1 MRVILV
7 PVADR
12 PECVYALEAAFR
24 LAAEQEANVVGC
36 HVRPH
41 RTEEARFDSA
51 ASRALFLRAAGLAG
65 FKLSRRARLAQS
77 GLAIWHEMVGTPERV
92 LGICGPLADLCVVS
106 RPKPKGGGRA
116 RQFLLAT
123 LFESAR
129 PMLVLPQRRVAHL
142 GRRILIAWNQRPEA
156 ALAVAAAMPLL
167 QRAQH
172 VTIVACGPENRPRPK
187 SAQLREYLKH
197 WGVRA
202 ECLRTRGRDVERE
215 IAQTH
220 AEMRA
225 DLLVMGAYSRT
236 RLRERIFGGV
246 TEKMLFR
253 SGLPVLMY
261 HA

>member
-24 LAAEQEANVVGC
+24 LAAQHEANVVGC

-41 RTEEARFDSA
+41 RSEKARFDSA

-65 FKLSRRARLAQS
+65 FRLSRRPRFAQS
-77 GLAIWHEMVGTPERV
+77 GLAIWHEMLGTPERV
-92 LGICGPLADLCVVS
+92 LGICGPLADLGVVS
-106 RPKPKGGGRA
+106 RPKPKGAGPA
-116 RQFLLAT
+116 RDFLLAT
-123 LFESAR
+123 LFHSAR
-129 PMLVLPQRRVAHL
+129 PMLILPQRQIARL

-156 ALAVAAAMPLL
+156 VLAVAAAMPLL
-167 QRAQH
+167 QRAER
-172 VTIVACGPENRPRPK
+172 VTIVACGPETRPGPK
-187 SAQLREYLKH
+187 AAQLRDYLKH

-202 ECLRTRGRDVERE
+202 DRMCTRGRDVEHE
-215 IAQTH
+215 ITKAF

-236 RLRERIFGGV
+236 RLSERIFGGV
-246 TEKMLFR
+246 TETMLFR
-253 SGLPVLMY
+253 SQLPVLMY
-261 HA
+261 HT